1 MYGPFAG
8 TNMELLYV
16 ERWPSVEVRLYS
28 VLPSSRLK
36 AHYCYNEPLSL
47 LAPCVTLYNYR
58 DSAYM

>member
-8 TNMELLYV
+8 TKKELLYL
-16 ERWPSVEVRLYS
+16 EGWLLVEVRLYS

-47 LAPCVTLYNYR
+47 LASMVTKSSLPV
-58 DSAYM
+58 